1 MEDQINRL
9 RALEASS
16 SSSPKG
22 GSGSG
27 GSTLSAAGGFN
38 SLDASG
44 VSARGAAAARAGPGS
59 SLKVGRFLRIN
70 Q

>member
-9 RALEASS
+9 RALEASAS
-16 SSSPKG
+16 NSPKG
-22 GSGSG
+22 GSG

-44 VSARGAAAARAGPGS
+44 VSARGAAAAVRAGS
-59 SLKVGRFLRIN
+59 SLEVGRFLKIN
-70 Q
+70 K